1 MKQAKAALGLL
12 LLSMAALSGF
22 ALDVPPLD
30 APVVDRA
37 SVLDTAEREMI
48 ADYLFATKEQTGV
61 QLAVLIV
68 RSLEGKSI
76 ESYSMDVVEAWKL
89 GDAET
94 DRGAL
99 LLVSIGDRAVRIE
112 VGYGLEERVTDV
124 KAGLIIR
131 TVIAPRFRE
140 GNYAAGILEAVKAI
154 VGLATDN
161 ASILPDSMKGTNAG
175 KNDETGAS
183 GSFVFSFLVL
193 MIICI
198 VSAISNRSAS
208 RGGYYGGRGLS
219 GSSFGGFMGS
229 SGRNSLGGFGGGS
242 SRGFGGGGGGFGGG
256 GSSGGW

>member
-1 MKQAKAALGLL
+1 MRQVKKALGLVL
-12 LLSMAALSGF
+12 LTMTTFSGF
-22 ALDVPPLD
+22 ALDLPPLD
-30 APVVDRA
+30 GPVVDRA
-37 SVLDTAEREMI
+37 SALSKAERETI
-48 ADYLFATKEQTGV
+48 ADYLFAAKEQTGV

-68 RSLEGKSI
+68 PSLEGESI

-112 VGYGLEERVTDV
+112 VGYGLEERVTDA

-140 GNYAAGILEAVKAI
+140 GNYGSGILEAVTAI

-161 ASILPDSMKGTNAG
+161 AAILPDGMRENGAERSEEA
-175 KNDETGAS
+175 GAS
-183 GSFVFSFLVL
+183 GSFVFSFLLL
-193 MIICI
+193 MIILI
-198 VSAISNRSAS
+198 VSAISSRSAS
-208 RGGYYGGRGLS
+208 RGGYHGGRGLT

-229 SGRNSLGGFGGGS
+229 SGRGSIGGFGGG
-242 SRGFGGGGGGFGGG
+242 RGFGGGGGGFGGG

>member
-1 MKQAKAALGLL
+1 MRRAKAAFGLIL
-12 LLSMAALSGF
+12 LTLATLASY
-22 ALDVPPLD
+22 ALDIPPLD
-30 APVVDRA
+30 EPVIDRA

-48 ADYLFATKEQTGV
+48 ADYLFAAKEQTGV
-61 QLAVLIV
+61 QVAVLIV
-68 RSLEGKSI
+68 PSLEGQSI

-89 GDAET
+89 GDADT

-112 VGYGLEERVTDV
+112 VGYGLEERVTDA

-140 GNYAAGILEAVKAI
+140 GNYGSGILEAVRAI

-161 ASILPDSMKGTNAG
+161 ASIIPDSMKGTNAG
-175 KNDETGAS
+175 KSGEAGAS
-183 GSFVFSFLVL
+183 GSFVFSFFVL
-193 MIICI
+193 MIILI
-198 VSAISNRSAS
+198 VSAVSSRSAS
-208 RGGYYGGRGLS
+208 RGGYHGGRGLT

-229 SGRNSLGGFGGGS
+229 SGRNSLGGFGGG
-242 SRGFGGGGGGFGGG
+242 RGFGGGGGGFGGG